1 MGRER
6 IRKVALVTIWIL
18 AVAAAVIFR
27 HVARLTTNLKLSV
40 WLSDGRTAI
49 YFITYIVWGILLRRH
64 VVVRSVKRWLSA
76 IVFLMLFWM
85 IVRQIPKTKIPWYWD
100 GEVYVPKDTEPVQV
114 GNFTVEAEYL
124 PIDTVYPTFNN
135 GYSKVAKSGG
145 WYYILTDGDV
155 SEYSDEDGGLAY
167 EGDVYFDFDVEN
179 IFGDEDGNLYAL
191 GNGGPLARWGTEEDE
206 VLLNYCVMVSLHP
219 SGKKAVGWSY
229 SNSITEYDFETGTN
243 KERVIDPVEGINS
256 VSVTKDYQAV
266 CGYKE
271 SETLL
276 NIYDNNWNEVMT
288 ISSTDTESGM
298 LEGVSAFEQTQNG
311 WVIFDSW
318 MENVIF
324 VGFDSAILKEV
335 SYEELFGTL
344 NWPYVNGTCMDEE
357 GNVIVAIT
365 DQREATAFMS
375 K

>member
-1 MGRER
+1 M
-6 IRKVALVTIWIL
+6 ALVTIWIL
-18 AVAAAVIFR
+18 EVAAAVIFR

-145 WYYILTDGDV
+145 WYYVLTDGDV

-191 GNGGPLARWGTEEDE
+191 GNGGPLVRWGTEEDE

-243 KERVIDPVEGINS
+243 KERVIDPVEDINS

-324 VGFDSAILKEV
+324 VGFDGAILKEV